1 MSRHYASNYVGSGA
15 TEQGLEAADDEGA
28 YQAAARITNLPEEGF
43 YVYLKE
49 NLSEN
54 IGVGGN
60 LLSDK

>member
-1 MSRHYASNYVGSGA
+1 MPVITLEVGQLNKGQKQLM
-15 TEQGLEAADDEGA
+15 TKELTKL
-28 YQAAARITNLPEEGF
+28 AARITNLPEEGF